1 MRKRMIKYLQSIDTL
16 LNQQAPSN
24 DYDRIRKEHFVQ
36 IQFFQHE
43 RLIHLI
49 VTCLFAVLAYAV
61 FITLLFSFSIGL
73 LILFIALLVL
83 LIPYIRHYY
92 FLENG
97 VQKMYEQYDRIYELC
112 QKNTGHESLQNK
124 SVD

>member
-1 MRKRMIKYLQSIDTL
+1 MRKRMIKYLKSIDTL
-16 LNQQAPSN
+16 INQQAPSN
-24 DYDRIRKEHFVQ
+24 DYDRIRKEHLIQ

-49 VTCLFAVLAYAV
+49 VTCLFAVLAFAV
-61 FITLLFSFSIGL
+61 FITLLFSFSLGL
-73 LILFIALLVL
+73 VVLFGLLLVL

-112 QKNTGHESLQNK
+112 RKDTEKAHK
-124 SVD
+124 SEK